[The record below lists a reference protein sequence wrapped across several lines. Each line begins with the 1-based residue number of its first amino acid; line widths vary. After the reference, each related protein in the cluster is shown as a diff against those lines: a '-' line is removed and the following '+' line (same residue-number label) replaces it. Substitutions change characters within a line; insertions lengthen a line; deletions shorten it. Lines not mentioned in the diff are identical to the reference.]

1 MIHPH
6 DIIYILGVPVGWQ
19 KLVYRQR
26 RQQPSS
32 EPSGE
37 PSGGEETEVVQAAEH
52 LLPHIYPALQ
62 LALLAHLQRT
72 IHTQVGLVALAA
84 LQAVAQASSVSSA
97 AQASMTDSDA
107 EFSAPLPVP
116 IAR

>member
-1 MIHPH
+1 M
-6 DIIYILGVPVGWQ
+6 
-19 KLVYRQR
+19 
-26 RQQPSS
+26 
-32 EPSGE
+32 
-37 PSGGEETEVVQAAEH
+37 QAAEH

-84 LQAVAQASSVSSA
+84 LQAVSRQAQARLR
-97 AQASMTDSDA
+97 QHRRNTRGSDIDA
-107 EFSAPLPVP
+107 VSAPLPVP